1 MKDLEG
7 RFKKVEQAIR
17 GAEDDQWRRSN
28 PEAHARAADT
38 VAQLEASIAGL
49 EADLAKAEAAGN
61 AKKAA
66 EAKAGIEARQSWLDE
81 AKKAL
86 AEFSS

>member
-1 MKDLEG
+1 MKELEG
-7 RFKKVEQAIR
+7 RFKKVEQAVR

-38 VAQLEASIAGL
+38 VAKLETSIAGL

-61 AKKAA
+61 EKKAA
-66 EAKAGIEARQSWLDE
+66 DARAGLEARKSWLDE

-86 AEFSS
+86 AEFS